1 MSNTSPS
8 WRLRVETQRQ
18 DSTLTTLLPNKEL
31 EPNKNTLQLNSKNL
45 IQNKDIKM
53 SAQIFITA
61 VLI

>member
-8 WRLRVETQRQ
+8 CRLSVETQRQ
-18 DSTLTTLLPNKEL
+18 DSTLTTLLPNTEL
-31 EPNKNTLQLNSKNL
+31 EPNKNTLQLNNKNR

-53 SAQIFITA
+53 SAQIFITV